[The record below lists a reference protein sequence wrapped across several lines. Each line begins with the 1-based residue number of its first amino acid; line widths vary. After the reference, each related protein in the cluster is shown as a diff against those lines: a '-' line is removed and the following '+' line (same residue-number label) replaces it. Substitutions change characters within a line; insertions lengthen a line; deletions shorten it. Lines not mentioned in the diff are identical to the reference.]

1 MDDIEITY
9 EIEDG
14 YVGGARPQHMAID
27 PEDFRD
33 LPDDEI
39 RTALEDIIHEDMLQR
54 VNESYEESEIVE
66 QIKTALA
73 ESPEDN

>member
-1 MDDIEITY
+1 MDDIKITY

-14 YVGGARPQHMAID
+14 YCGGARPQHMKID

-33 LPDDEI
+33 LSDDEI
-39 RTALEDIIHEDMLQR
+39 RTSLGDMIHDDLLQQ

-73 ESPEDN
+73 ESPEDD